1 MLLSRQLTNSAPA
14 CIGPHTVQVRSL
26 FCLNRLNSYAYTI
39 ALRRHGEW
47 RRDLNEDLT
56 LPFTRNIA
64 SSWAKVFE
72 TDLMGPFGIA
82 VVSTVNK
89 LLIDI
94 ENTAAPGLKDRIKI
108 QAEMSLAQ
116 ASETLRTIIDV
127 VQKILTAQQKEVSRC
142 MSPHVRSQLISGYD
156 QAMEERGIGSVARQK
171 VQKFTA
177 MAKNLILNRLL
188 GRLSILHC

>member
-1 MLLSRQLTNSAPA
+1 MLLSRQLTNSAPV

-26 FCLNRLNSYAYTI
+26 FCLIRFVSHAYII
-39 ALRRHGEW
+39 ALRRHGDW
-47 RRDLNEDLT
+47 RRSLNEELT

-82 VVSTVNK
+82 VKSTVNK

-116 ASETLRTIIDV
+116 ASETLRATIDL
-127 VQKILTAQQKEVSRC
+127 VQNILTTQQKEVSRC
-142 MSPHVRSQLISGYD
+142 MSPHVQSQLIDGYD

-171 VQKFTA
+171 VRKFTV
-177 MAKNLILNRLL
+177 MAEKYRTE
-188 GRLSILHC
+188 

>member
-1 MLLSRQLTNSAPA
+1 
-14 CIGPHTVQVRSL
+14 
-26 FCLNRLNSYAYTI
+26 
-39 ALRRHGEW
+39 
-47 RRDLNEDLT
+47 LT